1 MTSSASRRSLPDLS
15 GTVAVITGAGGGIG
29 SGIARQLSAAGAAVV
44 LHHLGSTAAAEAL
57 SRELNDAG
65 GRSVTARADITDPEQ
80 CRDLMQTAVEQFGR
94 LDALVNNA
102 GVQPNEPLET
112 MSVEQW
118 RFVLD
123 TNVTGT
129 FLATQ
134 AAVEVMRQSG
144 GGSVTH
150 IASIEGSQPAYDHA
164 HYCASK
170 AAIIMHARTAA
181 IEYGA
186 LGVRVNTV
194 SPGLIHREG
203 LEDAWPDGVRRWLDA
218 VPLGR
223 LGTSADI
230 GDACVFLASTMAA
243 FVTGQDLRVDGGML
257 ARPTW

>member
-1 MTSSASRRSLPDLS
+1 MTSSTQRLPDLS
-15 GTVAVITGAGGGIG
+15 GTVALVTGAGGGIG
-29 SGIARQLSAAGAAVV
+29 SGIARQFAAAGAAVV
-44 LHHLGSTAAAEAL
+44 LHYLSSADEAAAL
-57 SRELNDAG
+57 SEELTAAG
-65 GRSVTARADITDPEQ
+65 GRTVTAQADVTDPEQ
-80 CRDLMQTAVEQFGR
+80 CRALVRTAVDHFGR
-94 LDALVNNA
+94 LDALVNNS
-102 GVQPNEPLET
+102 GVQPNEPLAD

-118 RFVLD
+118 RFVVD

-134 AAVEVMRQSG
+134 AAVEVMRDGG

-170 AAIIMHARTAA
+170 AAVIMHARTAA
-181 IEYGA
+181 IEYGP

-194 SPGLIHREG
+194 SPGLIHRDG
-203 LEDAWPDGVRRWLDA
+203 LEDAWPDGVGRWLEA
-218 VPLGR
+218 APLGR
-223 LGTSADI
+223 LGRSSDV

-243 FVTGQDLRVDGGML
+243 FITGQDLRVDGGML